1 MKSIKSWQVK
11 RKIQKSI
18 KATFG
23 GLSSKLESSL
33 LGSLLPDYHIRFES
47 HIHFGHFLDQLA
59 RGNDHLISRLYCMV
73 LQDLIEADIQ
83 SVDAGKCWCFRLCS
97 FNAANELE
105 ILYSF
110 VMAESISIKLSF
122 SSFFF
127 PCHAGSSFLRLFVSV
142 VFK

>member
-33 LGSLLPDYHIRFES
+33 LGSLLPDYHIRFGS

-59 RGNDHLISRLYCMV
+59 QGNDHLISHLYCMV
-73 LQDLIEADIQ
+73 LQDLIEVDIQ
-83 SVDAGKCWCFRLCS
+83 SVDAGKC
-97 FNAANELE
+97 
-105 ILYSF
+105 
-110 VMAESISIKLSF
+110 
-122 SSFFF
+122 
-127 PCHAGSSFLRLFVSV
+127 
-142 VFK
+142 